1 VTAQQPPAAP
11 DLMDLLHGTWEI
23 DRRVTDHAAGSV
35 GTFAGVARWT
45 PAGPGSAAPGPA
57 GPVLAYHEHGE
68 LRFGAHRGPASRSL
82 LYIGRPDGTV
92 DVRFADGREFYRLDP
107 RSGRW
112 RARHDCGQ
120 DVYLLD
126 ARLAAGPVIQER
138 WRVRGPGK
146 DYEIMTTLVRVETG
160 AGS

>member
-1 VTAQQPPAAP
+1 
-11 DLMDLLHGTWEI
+11 MDLLPGTWEI
-23 DRRVTDHAAGSV
+23 DRRVIDHAAGSV

-45 PAGPGSAAPGPA
+45 SAAAAAPESAGPESA

-68 LRFGAHRGPASRSL
+68 LRFGSHRGPASRSL
-82 LYIGRPDGTV
+82 LYICRPDGTV

-112 RARHDCGQ
+112 QARHDCGQ

-146 DYEIMTTLVRVETG
+146 DCEIMTTLVRVETG